1 MSKRIIALKRISN
14 DMKELEKC
22 PLEGIGIASI
32 DNDPMKFV
40 VNIELMSGPYKGYKV
55 QCLMTMSE
63 NYPIN
68 PPKILIY
75 PNQEIGN
82 GYHHHIFEDYSNG
95 HFYKFCINLLE
106 NDFGMNTSEEYTGW
120 NPAYTIPSIL
130 LQVQNFLS
138 DPDKRN
144 IPDKKKIQKLMKS
157 MDSYQRPFFDGE
169 KQVIHCWKNPFP
181 KMYYSKS
188 NNKMEL
194 DEEEEIKNEIKEAK
208 EAKEEKDKANN
219 RKKEMIKENLT
230 CYFLRENFIDNPEI
244 LLGYP
249 IVQSKALFGKDKI
262 ELYPIPQL
270 LTYEAFQMQ
279 TGNPQVNNNN
289 NLSSSNSLPSNSL
302 NYNNNNNLFGLLQ
315 TYQPTIKAANNEYFN
330 NWLPIYVNE
339 EHYFKNLDTIKNSI
353 KKIKNETEFKP
364 EQIFD
369 ILPIILNKMIIGIF
383 NGKSIISTSYM
394 TCYFHYVLLFKR
406 LCKEYKEEY
415 DTYVNKKIKLI
426 TMNEYQVDKRIVSD
440 IGDFFMLIF
449 LSNKDMSSPEMKKI
463 KEVLIEEFL
472 IREMYWIFHGPD
484 CSFIMRN
491 KVNLITNK
499 VKVKLG
505 DDVYLD
511 KFHKD
516 PNFKMR
522 FLDIF
527 NKELHNKNIYHKVIN
542 TISNDKNFLRN
553 HRQDFNFAKRQ
564 AEIRITQSFK
574 RLYNECSD
582 WGRNKLNEII
592 KENMNFSEFFDE
604 DESDLRAGL
613 YDSYQVNEIL
623 KGGDMNT
630 PEMKEILKY
639 AYESQKGNPLLLIT
653 FLVLNKLEEKGF
665 LEELEKNY
673 GIYLDIDKFYLNMN
687 NKLKEVK
694 SFKEL
699 YDFIGTDFGKDKTE
713 LELIVEAYEK
723 AKQKKYIR
731 DPNESNRTNFISN
744 NYEYQNNFEYQD
756 NYGYNDNYGYHNNYR
771 YPNNKFNRYRGKR
784 W

>member
-1 MSKRIIALKRISN
+1 
-14 DMKELEKC
+14 
-22 PLEGIGIASI
+22 
-32 DNDPMKFV
+32 MKFV

-120 NPAYTIPSIL
+120 NPAYAIPSIL

-144 IPDKKKIQKLMKS
+144 IPDQKKIKKLMKS

-169 KQVIHCWKNPFP
+169 KQVIHSWKNPFP

-188 NNKMEL
+188 DNKMEL
-194 DEEEEIKNEIKEAK
+194 DEEEEEEIKNEIKEEK
-208 EAKEEKDKANN
+208 KAKEEKEKANN
-219 RKKEMIKENLT
+219 RNKEMIKENLT

-315 TYQPTIKAANNEYFN
+315 TYQPKIKAANNEYFN

-339 EHYFKNLDTIKNSI
+339 EHYLKNLDTIKNSI
-353 KKIKNETEFKP
+353 KAIKNETEFKP

-406 LCKEYKEEY
+406 LCKEYKEDY
-415 DTYVNKKIKLI
+415 DNYVNKKIKLI
-426 TMNEYQVDKRIVSD
+426 TMNDYQIDKRIVSD

-472 IREMYWIFHGPD
+472 IRGMYWIFHGPD
-484 CSFIMRN
+484 CGYIMRD

-542 TISNDKNFLRN
+542 TIANDKNFLRN

-673 GIYLDIDKFYLNMN
+673 GIYLDIDKFYLNMK

-731 DPNESNRTNFISN
+731 DPNESNRINFINN

-771 YPNNKFNRYRGKR
+771 YQNNKYNRYRGKR